1 MNLKCLTCALV
12 AGLAMSAVAM
22 AEPGTKQAGGLAVQA
37 GSEVVGGI
45 QAMPKGLI
53 PGHARYHYATKTWE
67 IIRRSSMNNDGQGE
81 FNVRGPGPNL
91 VWSAIDPSGFYW
103 DHVGTTL
110 AANEIRDGGVLCGD
124 PLTVTH
130 TVNQISFAYQTSTIE
145 DGNQDVTLTL
155 YSGFDP
161 FCAAGPNGG
170 VADFN
175 GALGCLATNIDGYI
189 IEGVPASVAGEV
201 VAYLIDIDLTGDEAL
216 LPAGTFGWSFSNW
229 AGFLSPTGPLLA
241 ATNQITGPG
250 MENGFDVW
258 TAAPQVAPLVGNF
271 WFGGTPFAQF
281 WFEVYTADTTCAPT
295 TSGACCVGETCSI
308 AADQAACDGLG
319 GVFTVGLPCSTFF
332 CFAAPANDDC
342 LNAQVITGFGNFAYD
357 NRGASATD
365 AAPSCG
371 PLGEDVWFRWQ
382 APCNGDVSV
391 STCLLNLTDDLFA
404 VYQGSNCGDLNTQV
418 ACDDDGCGV
427 VGGQSIA
434 TFAVTAGTSYLIRMG
449 TWNATAGGENFFDIT
464 NVNCS
469 GGPAFCD
476 ADWCQDGSVG
486 VPDIFCF
493 LSAWFANDP
502 TARNYGGNPGVPAIF
517 AFLSI
522 WFATGTGPCTP

>member
-12 AGLAMSAVAM
+12 AGLAMSAVAT
-22 AEPGTKQAGGLAVQA
+22 ANPGLKQAGGIGVQSNGPAIA
-37 GSEVVGGI
+37 GDIVTLPKGSVPGRAIFRAATRTMEIISQPTTVPADDVVLRGPLPSLIWDATAGYAHWQVLNSPFATAEVQDGGI
-45 QAMPKGLI
+45 
-53 PGHARYHYATKTWE
+53 
-67 IIRRSSMNNDGQGE
+67 
-81 FNVRGPGPNL
+81 
-91 VWSAIDPSGFYW
+91 
-103 DHVGTTL
+103 
-110 AANEIRDGGVLCGD
+110 LCGEPGVD
-124 PLTVTH
+124 VH
-130 TVNQISFAYQTSTIE
+130 TVNQFQFSY
-145 DGNQDVTLTL
+145 VTNTVVPIGASLSLSIGL
-155 YSGFDP
+155 YWGYDP
-161 FCAAGPNGG
+161 LCTPGPNGG
-170 VADFN
+170 LADWAPACI
-175 GALGCLATNIDGYI
+175 ALNTADIEIINLPGSATPVLVGWD
-189 IEGVPASVAGEV
+189 VTV
-201 VAYLIDIDLTGDEAL
+201 DLTGVEVMI
-216 LPAGTFGWSFSNW
+216 PAGSFGYSYHDWVGPWSVN
-229 AGFLSPTGPLLA
+229 TGPVLVGD
-241 ATNQITGPG
+241 NQITAAGAANNFHVWPG
-250 MENGFDVW
+250 GYPQGGVAEN
-258 TAAPQVAPLVGNF
+258 L
-271 WFGGTPFAQF
+271 WFGAANWAQF
-281 WFEVYTADTTCAPT
+281 HFQVYSEVACPVNN
-295 TSGACCVGETCSI
+295 SGACCVGETCSI

-319 GVFTVGLPCSTFF
+319 GVFSVGLPCSTFF

-357 NRGASATD
+357 NRGASGV
-365 AAPSCG
+365 G
-371 PLGEDVWFRWQ
+371 PDPVCAETLGEDVWFSWA
-382 APCNGDVSV
+382 APCTGDVTV

-404 VYQGSNCGDLNTQV
+404 VYQGSNCGDLNTLT
-418 ACDDDGCGV
+418 ACNDDGCGV